1 MIRFSAEA
9 VAAGAFEDV
18 NTFLVTFA
26 DTPDGSAAVLTAQI
40 ALDGQFSDHDREL
53 GQDTHCIVFGD
64 GACAYGCVE
73 SWRVIDDRVQIMLD
87 ADGREVFQTDGFEVR
102 IDPTAASTVR
112 AGLER
117 VLGTQGR

>member
-1 MIRFSAEA
+1 MIRLSAEA

-26 DTPDGSAAVLTAQI
+26 DTPDGSAVVLTAQV
-40 ALDGQFSDHDREL
+40 ALDGRHD
-53 GQDTHCIVFGD
+53 TYCIVFGD
-64 GACAYGCVE
+64 GARAYGCVE

-87 ADGREVFQTDGFEVR
+87 AHGQEVFQTDGFDVR
-102 IDPTAASTVR
+102 IDPSAASTVR

-117 VLGTQGR
+117 VFGTQGL